1 MRRNCRQPA
10 QNHKGGRMSD
20 NLDPLK
26 LISILHVIL
35 RDLEEM
41 LSQAPERTDEV
52 IDNRAIRLRNQI
64 DRLKSVL
71 TKHKD
76 AESRKRELAKQNRQ
90 NTRPRSGTKLSR
102 GTP

>member
-1 MRRNCRQPA
+1 MT
-10 QNHKGGRMSD
+10 
-20 NLDPLK
+20 DPSK
-26 LISILHVIL
+26 LISIMQVIL
-35 RDLEEM
+35 RELEEM

-90 NTRPRSGTKLSR
+90 NTKRR
-102 GTP
+102 

>member
-1 MRRNCRQPA
+1 
-10 QNHKGGRMSD
+10 MSD

-76 AESRKRELAKQNRQ
+76 AQNRRKEIDKE
-90 NTRPRSGTKLSR
+90 NKRNR
-102 GTP
+102 GEKGRVG